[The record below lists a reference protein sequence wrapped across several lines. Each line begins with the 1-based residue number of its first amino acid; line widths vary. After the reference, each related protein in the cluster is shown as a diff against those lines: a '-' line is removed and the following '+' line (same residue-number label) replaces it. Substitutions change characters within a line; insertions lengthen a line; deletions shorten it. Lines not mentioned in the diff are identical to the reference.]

1 MEENLEKHN
10 KLRKMWVLFTNMKI
24 YEIKNS
30 KILKQY
36 YDYLFKNNLKYMY
49 FLLRNLIIP

>member
-36 YDYLFKNNLKYMY
+36 YVYLFKNNLKYMY
-49 FLLRNLIIP
+49 FLLRNLIMP